1 MYNEFPETVKM
12 LLKDV
17 LNNHAFKLVLVLET
31 FWAGFCFVLV
41 ESCSIEWYE
50 ICLSWRQ
57 G

>member
-41 ESCSIEWYE
+41 ESFSIEWYE

>member
-31 FWAGFCFVLV
+31 FWAGFCFVLA